1 MTTVKL
7 TVDPHQTPEEEARLV
22 ARVAAAVAES
32 TGADVVNFELERSEH
47 VTVPGGVGERMARG
61 ARWSA

>member
-7 TVDPHQTPEEEARLV
+7 TVDPHQTPEEEAQLV

-32 TGADVVNFELERSEH
+32 TGAEVVSFELERSEH
-47 VTVPGGVGERMARG
+47 VRVSGGVGERMARG

>member
-22 ARVAAAVAES
+22 ARVAAAITES
-32 TGADVVNFELERSEH
+32 TGDEHITFELEKSEH
-47 VTVPGGVGERMARG
+47 VKVSGGVADRMSRG
-61 ARWSA
+61 ARWSS

>member
-1 MTTVKL
+1 VTVVKL

-22 ARVAAAVAES
+22 ARVAAAIVES
-32 TGADVVNFELERSEH
+32 TGDEMVTFELEHSQNVKVE
-47 VTVPGGVGERMARG
+47 GGVADRMSRG

>member
-1 MTTVKL
+1 MTTIKL
-7 TVDPHQTPEEEARLV
+7 TVAPDQTPAEEAALV

-32 TGADVVNFELERSEH
+32 TGSDTVAFELTKSEN
-47 VTVPGGVGERMARG
+47 VTVNGTVADRMSRG

>member
-7 TVDPHQTPEEEARLV
+7 TVDPHQTPEEEAQLV

-32 TGADVVNFELERSEH
+32 TGSDVVNFELEKSEN
-47 VTVPGGVGERMARG
+47 VQVAGGVGERMSRG
-61 ARWSA
+61 ARWSS

>member
-1 MTTVKL
+1 MTNVKL
-7 TVDPHQTPEEEARLV
+7 TVDPNQTPEEEARLV

-32 TGADVVNFELERSEH
+32 TGAEVISFELEHSEH
-47 VTVPGGVGERMARG
+47 VQVAGGVADRMSRG